1 MKKLLA
7 TLGTI
12 TIAGSGISGIVGNAP
27 TSAKNNINYQ
37 QTNNL
42 ETLKRN
48 KRNNETSE
56 KRLDVIAV
64 MQQTNYWCGPA
75 VGEMILRSLEL
86 EQENNS
92 NNLLN
97 QENLSL
103 RMGTNRSTWTSP
115 IGFTNA
121 INYWIGNRLDGRL
134 YSNISLRQMINA
146 NFSERFRIFF
156 NIVRQSLSNNMPVA
170 IANYGRDLNSQ
181 APTNGLQRHF
191 LLFTGY
197 SRGNE
202 YDPQNVIYHY
212 IDPGDGNSYSVS
224 ANSFFERGNLD
235 TMGAWIIA
243 NTDQNLLSQNNLVN
257 ENYDPMEI
265 ENNIDP
271 TILEEHCPILI
282 NPHLSLNFNR
292 LSKRDGVKNYGK
304 CYLLKNEKTIFEKI
318 KDANIQGKV
327 TAIKGLDEKTQGGS
341 LKAGD
346 TYVGTTNGVYL
357 IHGENIIDKFEGLN
371 FSIQNIILD
380 GKGSAYIINE
390 QGEIYHLN
398 LHGWGSTKLNNK
410 NFFNGNDITTFKIL
424 ENDSSENP
432 WVKKGYVIL
441 GTKNGVY
448 TIHQNG
454 NVGKRMSN
462 INSEVKNIF
471 VDPSNNFVTIIF
483 KNFEDKR
490 YQLNFKDWSYSS
502 IRDFNHDEFR

>member
-1 MKKLLA
+1 
-7 TLGTI
+7 
-12 TIAGSGISGIVGNAP
+12 
-27 TSAKNNINYQ
+27 
-37 QTNNL
+37 
-42 ETLKRN
+42 
-48 KRNNETSE
+48 
-56 KRLDVIAV
+56 
-64 MQQTNYWCGPA
+64 
-75 VGEMILRSLEL
+75 MILRYHGL

-115 IGFTNA
+115 ISFTNS
-121 INYWIGNRLDGRL
+121 INNWIGNRLDGRL

-156 NIVRQSLSNNMPVA
+156 NIVRHSLSNNMPVA
-170 IANYGRDLNSQ
+170 IANYGRDLNPQSSSLNQ
-181 APTNGLQRHF
+181 QRHF

-202 YDPQNVIYHY
+202 YDPQNEIYHY
-212 IDPGDGNSYSVS
+212 IDPADGNSYSVT
-224 ANSFFERGNLD
+224 ANSFFQSGNLD
-235 TMGAWIIA
+235 SMGAWIIA
-243 NTDQNLLSQNNLVN
+243 NTDQNLLSQNNLVD
-257 ENYDPMEI
+257 EHYDAMEI
-265 ENNIDP
+265 ENNFDP
-271 TILEEHCPILI
+271 TVLEEGCPVIF
-282 NPHLSLNFNR
+282 NPYLSFGSFMR
-292 LSKRDGVKNYGK
+292 KRNAVIEKYGK

-327 TAIKGLDEKTQGGS
+327 TAIKVLDEKTQGGS

-346 TYVGTTNGVYL
+346 IYIGTTNGVYL

-371 FSIQNIILD
+371 FLIQNIILD

-424 ENDSSENP
+424 ENNSSENP

-454 NVGKRMSN
+454 NVDKRMHN
-462 INSEVKNIF
+462 INDEVKNIF
-471 VDPSNNFVTIIF
+471 VDPSNNFATIIF
-483 KNFEDKR
+483 KNFEDTR

-502 IRDFNHDEFR
+502 IRD